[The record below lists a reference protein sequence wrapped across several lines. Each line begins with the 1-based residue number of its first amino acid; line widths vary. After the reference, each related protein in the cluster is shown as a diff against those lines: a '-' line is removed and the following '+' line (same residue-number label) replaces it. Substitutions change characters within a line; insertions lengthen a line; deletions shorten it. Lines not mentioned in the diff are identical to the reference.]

1 MPVDTRTMP
10 INTARAAE
18 PAATEDPESARIRRR
33 VRQKADLLR
42 HLVSF
47 VVVGAVL
54 AALDLLTSPGTLWF
68 FWPMGA
74 WAIGL
79 VLHIADVYVMGED
92 AGLEERMLE
101 HEMRHHPHA
110 RG

>member
-1 MPVDTRTMP
+1 MPVDTSTMTP
-10 INTARAAE
+10 NPPRAAE
-18 PAATEDPESARIRRR
+18 PAGPEDPESARIRRR

-54 AALDLLTSPGTLWF
+54 AGLDLLTSPGTLWF

-79 VLHIADVYVMGED
+79 VLHFADVYVMGEG

-101 HEMRHHPHA
+101 HEMERRRHAH
-110 RG
+110 G